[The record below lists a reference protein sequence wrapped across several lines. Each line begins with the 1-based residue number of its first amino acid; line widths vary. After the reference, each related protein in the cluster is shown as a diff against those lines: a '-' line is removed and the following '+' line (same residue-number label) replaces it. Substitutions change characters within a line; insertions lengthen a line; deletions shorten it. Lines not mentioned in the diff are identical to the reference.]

1 MISII
6 LQEIINAFWE
16 VQRWEADTE
25 DDQIR
30 IYTES
35 GCWIFKGKVGP
46 RKAASYFSP
55 SESGSGIRPEL
66 RNHKHYDEAEIDLK
80 TLILLVT
87 IADLQV
93 AASRLVQT
101 PGDREKQKCLA
112 LAVAQM
118 DGLFPAP
125 QKVASP

>member
-1 MISII
+1 MIKII
-6 LQEIINAFWE
+6 LREFIHAL
-16 VQRWEADTE
+16 WEAQSWESDSE
-25 DDQIR
+25 DDLIR

-35 GCWIFKGKVGP
+35 GCWIFKARVGP

-55 SESGSGIRPEL
+55 IASGRGIRPEL

-80 TLILLVT
+80 TLMLLVT
-87 IADLQV
+87 IADLHV
-93 AASRLVQT
+93 AATRLVQT
-101 PGDREKQKCLA
+101 PGDSDKQKCLA